1 MKQNTLYELLEVS
14 ENASQEVI
22 EKAYKVLAKRYHP
35 DLQKEIDKNKS
46 EEMMKKINEAYEIL
60 IDTEKRKKY
69 DLELAKQREEEKQNI
84 SYNSNVQN
92 QSYDSS
98 RKDEEIKYKQKLR
111 KEESKQRAK
120 LEKEYEDAY
129 YSYLKSLGIKVK
141 HKWTKENIK
150 DFFIVICIM
159 AIIITALWFI
169 PPTHNWM
176 VNFYEQN
183 PILKTII
190 DIIVAIITGIFT
202 GIWNFITN
210 IFS

>member
-35 DLQKEIDKNKS
+35 DLQKEVDKNKS

-69 DLELAKQREEEKQNI
+69 DLELAKQREEEKQSI
-84 SYNSNVQN
+84 SYNINAQN
-92 QSYDSS
+92 QSYNNSN
-98 RKDEEIKYKQKLR
+98 KNEELKYEQKLR
-111 KEESKQRAK
+111 KEELKQREK
-120 LEKEYEDAY
+120 LEKEYENAY
-129 YSYLKSLGIKVK
+129 YSYLKSLGFKVK

-150 DFFIVICIM
+150 DFFIVISIM

-176 VNFYEQN
+176 VNFYEEN